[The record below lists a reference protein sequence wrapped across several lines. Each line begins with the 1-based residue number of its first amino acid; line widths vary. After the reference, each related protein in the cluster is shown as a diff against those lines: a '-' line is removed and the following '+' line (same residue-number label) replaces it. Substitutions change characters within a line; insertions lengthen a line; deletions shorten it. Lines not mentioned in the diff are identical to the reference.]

1 MCSTLTFAEACEAH
15 FKKVEYFKEIVELP
29 FEFMSIP
36 VCYRYK
42 ELLTQRYGNWR
53 KIEKGTS
60 CHGAVFFDTSVSYEK
75 YVKGN
80 KKL

>member
-1 MCSTLTFAEACEAH
+1 
-15 FKKVEYFKEIVELP
+15 
-29 FEFMSIP
+29 MSIP
-36 VCYRYK
+36 VCYRNE